1 MEVYE
6 IFPSCKSGA
15 DFEYTVTNF
24 LQSLG
29 FNANRTGKDDGGID
43 IVAKKRIQETE
54 YTFYIQCK
62 YFNTTLGKH
71 PIQEVYAGANYYGG
85 NGRPVVITNNRV
97 TADARVYAKRLG
109 VEIIAEAEWTE
120 IKQVFQAKK
129 VINPNVHH
137 GLLGIIIGAGSQN
150 PDYVMQYIKEAA
162 RLQQSAAQYQQKAIT
177 LQKEALLKNLDY
189 G

>member
-62 YFNTTLGKH
+62 YFNTTL
-71 PIQEVYAGANYYGG
+71 ANTPY
-85 NGRPVVITNNRV
+85 
-97 TADARVYAKRLG
+97 KRFMLG
-109 VEIIAEAEWTE
+109 PTTTVAMVG
-120 IKQVFQAKK
+120 Q
-129 VINPNVHH
+129 
-137 GLLGIIIGAGSQN
+137 
-150 PDYVMQYIKEAA
+150 
-162 RLQQSAAQYQQKAIT
+162 
-177 LQKEALLKNLDY
+177 
-189 G
+189 